1 MRSDTSPTNGLVGF
15 KSLLYPCQF
24 GQCGETA
31 MPVVEGTSSRLVLK
45 SGSTTAT
52 LDKDT
57 GKITFER
64 KILFW
69 QAKPTN
75 ADLADVTQ
83 VSVDTA
89 VDRAS
94 GVDVCSTMVVFR
106 GGQGWALPA
115 ADKKEAQANAA
126 KMREFLGLPQS
137 AT

>member
-1 MRSDTSPTNGLVGF
+1 
-15 KSLLYPCQF
+15 
-24 GQCGETA
+24 
-31 MPVVEGTSSRLVLK
+31 MPVVESTSSRLVLK

-57 GKITFER
+57 GKITLER

-69 QAKPTN
+69 QAKPMN

-83 VSVDTA
+83 VSFDTA

-106 GGQGWALPA
+106 DGQGWAFPA

>member
-1 MRSDTSPTNGLVGF
+1 
-15 KSLLYPCQF
+15 
-24 GQCGETA
+24 
-31 MPVVEGTSSRLVLK
+31 MPVVESTSTRLVLK

-52 LDKDT
+52 FDKDT
-57 GKITFER
+57 GKITLER

-69 QAKPTN
+69 QAKPMS
-75 ADLADVTQ
+75 ADLADVAQ

-106 GGQGWALPA
+106 DGQGWALSA

-126 KMREFLGLPQS
+126 KMREFLGLPPS
-137 AT
+137 AS